1 MVPARN
7 LDALNRAK
15 VNRDKYFKLI
25 EGIEAKCLFL
35 FCRETR
41 HPENHLSA
49 RMFAD
54 YLGVPEDPATGSA
67 NGCLAGYLLEH
78 DYLDSPPMPLRVEQG
93 HAIARPSLLWLNASK
108 PQREISVSVGGQ
120 VILVAKGELL

>member
-1 MVPARN
+1 